1 MKGASKEDHDQRVAE
16 LQKIWDTLYTA
27 FYGAKMTPPKA
38 ETRQLAFAMIKK
50 KSPVGKRWMA
60 SYRKDGKPSTAEIA
74 LGYRFGEG
82 AAVVQLAAVYMKHI
96 EEHLTKQL
104 KLYGKQLNIPKNA
117 DLNKP
122 KYAASSASSVVQM
135 TTGTKR
141 SMIRLLATTIYRES
155 RFNKNVGKN
164 KFNEIK
170 PLIVTASRKQGV
182 HAGTSYQ
189 TTSNKHQK
197 EFVLIQ
203 DQSSMFRTILF
214 LLVAMTTFNSND
226 AVRAVFPD
234 WERKSINPFG
244 DKIIPNSFK

>member
-1 MKGASKEDHDQRVAE
+1 MKAFAKEDHDQRVAE
-16 LQKIWDTLYTA
+16 LQKIWDTKDAA

-38 ETRQLAFAMIKK
+38 ETRQLAVAMIKK

-60 SYRKDGKPSTAEIA
+60 SYRLKRKPSTAEIA

-82 AAVVQLAAVYMKHI
+82 AYAVQLAAVYMKHI
-96 EEHLTKQL
+96 EEHLTKQIR
-104 KLYGKQLNIPKNA
+104 LYGKQLNIPKNA

-122 KYAASSASSVVQM
+122 KNKSSSASSVVQM

-141 SMIRLLATTIYRES
+141 SMAGMLATTIYRES
-155 RFNKNVGKN
+155 RFNKNVGKDQ
-164 KFNEIK
+164 FNEIK

-182 HAGTSYQ
+182 HSNASYQ

-203 DQSSMFRTILF
+203 GDTSMFRTILF
-214 LLVAMTTFNSND
+214 LLVAMTTFNEHN

-234 WERKSINPFG
+234 WERKSINPFAE
-244 DKIIPNSFK
+244 KIIPNSFK

>member
-1 MKGASKEDHDQRVAE
+1 
-16 LQKIWDTLYTA
+16 
-27 FYGAKMTPPKA
+27 MTPPKA
-38 ETRQLAFAMIKK
+38 ETRQLAFAKEDK

-60 SYRKDGKPSTAEIA
+60 SYRKDAAFYTAEIA

-82 AAVVQLAAVYMKHI
+82 AAVAMIKAVYMKHI

-104 KLYGKQLNIPKNA
+104 KRKPSQLNIPKNA

-122 KYAASSASSVVQM
+122 KYAVQLASSVVQM

-141 SMIRLLATTIYRES
+141 SMIRLYGKTIYRES

-164 KFNEIK
+164 KSSSAK

-182 HAGTSYQ
+182 HAGMLAT

-203 DQSSMFRTILF
+203 DQFNEIRTILF
-214 LLVAMTTFNSND
+214 LLVAMTTFNSN
-226 AVRAVFPD
+226 ASYQAVFPD

-244 DKIIPNSFK
+244 DTSMFNSFK